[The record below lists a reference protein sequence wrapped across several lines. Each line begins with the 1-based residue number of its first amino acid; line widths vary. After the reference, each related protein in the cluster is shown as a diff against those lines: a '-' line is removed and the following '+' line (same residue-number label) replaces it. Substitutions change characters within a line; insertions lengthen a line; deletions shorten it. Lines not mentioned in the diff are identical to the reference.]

1 MKIGLFVGAAPPAAN
16 RIRCA
21 TLETDHIHPRSRGG
35 TDTDENLQL
44 LCGFC
49 NRTKG
54 DRPQIWLL
62 RRLDEM
68 RLRGEL

>member
-1 MKIGLFVGAAPPAAN
+1 MKSYPLRN
-16 RIRCA
+16 
-21 TLETDHIHPRSRGG
+21 LETDHIHPRSRGG
-35 TDTDENLQL
+35 ADTDENLQL